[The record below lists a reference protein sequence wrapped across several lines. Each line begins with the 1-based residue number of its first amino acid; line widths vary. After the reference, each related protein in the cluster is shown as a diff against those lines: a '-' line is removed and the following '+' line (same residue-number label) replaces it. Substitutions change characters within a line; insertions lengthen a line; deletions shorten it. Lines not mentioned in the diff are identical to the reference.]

1 MSCARLLLKRGR
13 RRITVLGKMRLFVRV
28 RAQGSRIESVP
39 LKRLLEL
46 SNFRKKRWEFR
57 DGWLVLEAF

>member
-1 MSCARLLLKRGR
+1 VVALEVLS
-13 RRITVLGKMRLFVRV
+13 LGKVRLFVRV
-28 RAQGSRIESVP
+28 HSQGCRIDSIP

-46 SNFRKKRWEFR
+46 SRYRKKRWCFE